1 MAQWINPALA
11 TLSGSALTSIKR
23 LVHHLDTTSLIT
35 MGYLNDYVYY
45 GSGTECPDIYLQW
58 SGLSL
63 LGAVL
68 GRKTWTMHGGY
79 FRIHPKLYVCLVGDA
94 GSGKSTAKNQAKQF
108 LRVIDPNYL
117 ISASFQSHQDIID
130 KMATD
135 AAAVKT
141 WKDATNGKIHEYRV
155 FYGICNELASLLSTD
170 KKGMVEFLVDV
181 FDDEDE
187 FTTGYKG
194 QRLESPERKQ
204 VVPFPYVSI
213 LACAVPKWFMG
224 NLKLD
229 LFDGGLGRRLI
240 VCYSNKTR
248 LNENPHTPPGGEQA
262 KQRALQHLA
271 ECMSEKCQGELK
283 KTPAAQLWWKEWYH
297 NPKRFDLT
305 DPILGQFHQ
314 TKHIQALK
322 VASLLAKS
330 EDPFND
336 KIEDVHLQAAVAMM
350 DMLEPNVLKL
360 TGGIGRN
367 ELAGVG
373 QQIIDFLER
382 TGGMQTEVNL
392 KKYFHRYLKLP
403 EFQELENHYVQTGQ
417 IIIAVA
423 EIEGVMRKFYF
434 TPQGFEEYNRM
445 KKAAGR

>member
-1 MAQWINPALA
+1 
-11 TLSGSALTSIKR
+11 
-23 LVHHLDTTSLIT
+23 
-35 MGYLNDYVYY
+35 MGYLNDFVYY
-45 GSGTECPDIYLQW
+45 GSGTECPEIYLQW

-68 GRKTWTMHGGY
+68 GRKVWTMHGGY

-94 GSGKSTAKNQAKQF
+94 GSGKSTAKNQAKSF
-108 LRVIDPNYL
+108 LRAVDPEYL
-117 ISASFQSHQDIID
+117 ISSSFQSHQDIID
-130 KMATD
+130 KMASDPT
-135 AAAVKT
+135 AIKT
-141 WKDATNGKIHEYRV
+141 WKNKEKGNINEYRV

-194 QRLESPERKQ
+194 QRLMQPERKQ

-248 LNENPHTPPGGEQA
+248 LNESPHTPPGGETA
-262 KQRALQHLA
+262 RLRAIEHLKMCA
-271 ECMSEKCQGELK
+271 SEVTQGEII
-283 KTPAAQLWWKEWYH
+283 KTPAAIKWWKEWYH
-297 NPKRFDLT
+297 NPARFNQT

-322 VASLLAKS
+322 VASLLVMS
-330 EDPFND
+330 EWKPGQPLHM
-336 KIEDVHLQAAVAMM
+336 EDIHLQAAIAML
-350 DMLEPNVLKL
+350 DMLEPHVLKL
-360 TGGIGRN
+360 TSGIGRN
-367 ELAGVG
+367 ELAGIG
-373 QQIIDFLER
+373 AQLIDFLER
-382 TGGMQTEVNL
+382 TGGMQTEINV
-392 KKYFHRYLKLP
+392 KKYFHRYTKMP
-403 EFQELENHYVQTGQ
+403 EFQEIENHYIQTGE
-417 IIIAVA
+417 ISVVIAEVPGHP
-423 EIEGVMRKFYF
+423 IRKWYF
-434 TPQGFEEYNRM
+434 TPEGYEKFKKM
-445 KKAAGR
+445 KEATVK

>member
-1 MAQWINPALA
+1 
-11 TLSGSALTSIKR
+11 
-23 LVHHLDTTSLIT
+23 
-35 MGYLNDYVYY
+35 MGYLNDFVHY
-45 GSGTECPDIYLQW
+45 GSGTECPEIYLQW

-68 GRKTWTMHGGY
+68 GRKVWTNHGGY

-94 GSGKSTAKNQAKQF
+94 GSGKSTAKNQAKSF
-108 LRVIDPNYL
+108 LRAVDPEYL
-117 ISASFQSHQDIID
+117 ISSSFQSHQDIID

-135 AAAVKT
+135 PMAVKT
-141 WKDATNGKIHEYRV
+141 WKNHTTKQIHEYRV

-194 QRLESPERKQ
+194 QRLETPERKQ

-248 LNENPHTPPGGEQA
+248 LNEDPHIPMGGAEA
-262 KQRALQHLA
+262 KQRALAHLSACLA
-271 ECMSEKCQGELK
+271 ESTQGELK
-283 KTPAAQLWWKEWYH
+283 KTPAAVKFWKEWYH
-297 NPKRFDLT
+297 DPNRFNHT
-305 DPILGQFHQ
+305 DPILGQFDQ

-322 VASLLAKS
+322 VASLLAMS
-330 EDPFND
+330 EMPFKYVID
-336 KIEDVHLQAAVAMM
+336 DFHIQAAIAMLSA
-350 DMLEPNVLKL
+350 LEPSVLKL
-360 TGGIGRN
+360 TSGIGRN

-382 TGGMQTEVNL
+382 TGGMQTEINL

-403 EFQELENHYVQTGQ
+403 EFQELENHYISTGQ
-417 IIIAVA
+417 IIVAVA
-423 EIEGVMRKFYF
+423 PAGDTVKKFYF
-434 TPQGFEEYNRM
+434 TPEGYETFNRM
-445 KKAAGR
+445 KVDVAVQKAGAGLPV